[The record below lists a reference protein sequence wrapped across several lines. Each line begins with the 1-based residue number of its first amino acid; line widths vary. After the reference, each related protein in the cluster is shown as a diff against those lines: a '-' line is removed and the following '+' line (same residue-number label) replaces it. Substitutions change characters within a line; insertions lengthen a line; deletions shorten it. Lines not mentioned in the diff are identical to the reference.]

1 MRRKI
6 VRREKPVPASGKLWS
21 MFVAIIGYIAIV
33 VVLVFMSVEALEEF
47 NQYRAMWY
55 AQNECI
61 AHLIGQGI
69 ERSEITRVGYSCSTG
84 E

>member
-1 MRRKI
+1 VSVM
-6 VRREKPVPASGKLWS
+6 AALL
-21 MFVAIIGYIAIV
+21 
-33 VVLVFMSVEALEEF
+33 VLLSFEAVNDF